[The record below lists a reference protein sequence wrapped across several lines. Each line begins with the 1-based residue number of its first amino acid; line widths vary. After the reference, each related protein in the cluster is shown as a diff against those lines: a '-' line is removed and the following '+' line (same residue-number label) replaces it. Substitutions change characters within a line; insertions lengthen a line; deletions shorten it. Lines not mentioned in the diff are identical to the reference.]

1 MLSSF
6 FKKILSIMLA
16 LSMFSMSALA
26 LELDTSVDEEIRK
39 HYNPS
44 QIEKDL
50 LPPLPK
56 TSPTV
61 NQTPKTAPARNMK
74 TVETTTPPPKTLPT
88 VDTSKKAPR
97 RIQTLPN
104 QQPTNSQKS
113 KIARE
118 GIAAIKIKKGTKFKV
133 KSLTAIS
140 DYTPVSANM
149 SFKTTESVTQR
160 YVTVPAGT
168 IFKAVIEDSHPPQ
181 MSGNGGLIVI
191 NINRMVFRGKT
202 RNIQAKVTKANG
214 KKIFVN
220 NIKGKRQY
228 WKGVANSTKPGAKF
242 YKKSMRGTV
251 KLAQNPWTLIL
262 TPFTAIAGVVVYGVN
277 IIGSPVFAIFSKGG
291 RISIPAGTEFEIKL
305 LEDVYL
311 D

>member
-1 MLSSF
+1 
-6 FKKILSIMLA
+6 MLA

-56 TSPTV
+56 TEVT
-61 NQTPKTAPARNMK
+61 TPKT
-74 TVETTTPPPKTLPT
+74 TSTPTSSQSSQTPLPPKNLPAIEQT
-88 VDTSKKAPR
+88 NKKAPR
-97 RIQTLPN
+97 RIENLPG
-104 QQPTNSQKS
+104 QEKS
-113 KIARE
+113 KFSRE
-118 GIAAIKIKKGTKFKV
+118 GITAIKIKKGTKFKV

-140 DYTPVSANM
+140 DSTPVNSTM
-149 SFKTTESVTQR
+149 SFKTQESITQR
-160 YVTVPAGT
+160 YVTIPAGT
-168 IFKAVIEDSHPPQ
+168 IFKATIEDSHPPQ
-181 MSGNGGLIVI
+181 MTGNGGLIVI
-191 NINRMVFRGKT
+191 NVDRLVFRGTT
-202 RNIQAKVTKANG
+202 RKVEAKITKANG

-220 NIKGKRQY
+220 NIKGKHQY

-262 TPFTAIAGVVVYGVN
+262 TPFTAVAGVLVYGVN
-277 IIGSPVFAIFSKGG
+277 IVGSPVFAIFAKGG
-291 RISIPAGTEFEIKL
+291 RISIPAGTDFEIKL

>member
-1 MLSSF
+1 MKSSL
-6 FKKILSIMLA
+6 FKKILSLMLA

-56 TSPTV
+56 TTETLPQVPKS
-61 NQTPKTAPARNMK
+61 TPAA
-74 TVETTTPPPKTLPT
+74 TPSQPSSLPPKTIPT
-88 VDTSKKAPR
+88 VTQSGKRTPK
-97 RIQTLPN
+97 RIQSLPG
-104 QQPTNSQKS
+104 QEKTNISRQ
-113 KIARE
+113 

-140 DYTPVSANM
+140 DYTPANSTM
-149 SFKTTESVTQR
+149 SFKTQESVTQR
-160 YVTVPAGT
+160 YVTIPAGT
-168 IFKAVIEDSHPPQ
+168 IFKATIEDSHPPQ
-181 MSGNGGLIVI
+181 FTGNGGLLVI
-191 NINRMVFRGKT
+191 NVDRLVFRGTT
-202 RNIQAKVTKANG
+202 RRVQAKITKANG

-242 YKKSMRGTV
+242 YRKSMRGTV

-262 TPFTAIAGVVVYGVN
+262 TPFTAVAGIVVYGVN
-277 IIGSPVFAIFSKGG
+277 IIGSPAFAIFSKGG
-291 RISIPAGTEFEIKL
+291 RISIPAGTDFEIKL

>member
-1 MLSSF
+1 
-6 FKKILSIMLA
+6 MLA
-16 LSMFSMSALA
+16 LSIFSMSALA

-56 TSPTV
+56 TDAVS
-61 NQTPKTAPARNMK
+61 TPAPQKSVTGAPA
-74 TVETTTPPPKTLPT
+74 TTSPAAPPPKTLPVVT
-88 VDTSKKAPR
+88 DSGNKTPR
-97 RIQTLPN
+97 RIQTLPG
-104 QQPTNSQKS
+104 QEKSQLS
-113 KIARE
+113 RE

-140 DYTPVSANM
+140 DYTPENAAM

-160 YVTVPAGT
+160 YVTIPAGT
-168 IFKAVIEDSHPPQ
+168 IFKATIEDSHPPQ
-181 MSGNGGLIVI
+181 FTGNGGLIVI
-191 NINRMVFRGKT
+191 NVDKMVFRGTT
-202 RNIQAKVTKANG
+202 RNISAKITKANG

-228 WKGVANSTKPGAKF
+228 WKGVANSTRPGAKF
-242 YKKSMRGTV
+242 YRKSMRATG

-262 TPFTAIAGVVVYGVN
+262 TPFTAVAGVVVYGVN
-277 IIGSPVFAIFSKGG
+277 IVGSPVFAIFSKGG
-291 RISIPAGTEFEIKL
+291 RISIPAGTNFEIKL

>member
-6 FKKILSIMLA
+6 FKKILSVMLA

-56 TSPTV
+56 TAPSQ
-61 NQTPKTAPARNMK
+61 NTPKTAPARNMK
-74 TVETTTPPPKTLPT
+74 TVETTTPPPKNLPAI
-88 VDTSKKAPR
+88 DTSKKTPR
-97 RIQTLPN
+97 RIQSLPGQTQAKN
-104 QQPTNSQKS
+104 KF
-113 KIARE
+113 ARD

-140 DYTPVSANM
+140 DYTPVSSNM
-149 SFKTTESVTQR
+149 SFKTTESVTQT
-160 YVTVPAGT
+160 YVTIPAGT

-181 MSGNGGLIVI
+181 LSGNGGLIVI
-191 NINRMVFRGKT
+191 NINRLVFRGKT
-202 RNIQAKVTKANG
+202 RSIQAKVTKANG

-242 YKKSMRGTV
+242 YKKAMRGTT

-262 TPFTAIAGVVVYGVN
+262 TPFTAVAGVVVYGVN

>member
-1 MLSSF
+1 MKSSL
-6 FKKILSIMLA
+6 FKKTLSLMLA

-56 TSPTV
+56 TEVT
-61 NQTPKTAPARNMK
+61 TPKTTSTPTSSQSSQTPLTPKNLPAIEQTN
-74 TVETTTPPPKTLPT
+74 
-88 VDTSKKAPR
+88 KKAPR
-97 RIQTLPN
+97 RIENLPG
-104 QQPTNSQKS
+104 QEKS
-113 KIARE
+113 KFSRE
-118 GIAAIKIKKGTKFKV
+118 GITAIKIKKGTKFKV

-140 DYTPVSANM
+140 DSTPVNSTM
-149 SFKTTESVTQR
+149 SFKTQESITQR
-160 YVTVPAGT
+160 YVTIPAGT
-168 IFKAVIEDSHPPQ
+168 IFKATIEDSHPPQ
-181 MSGNGGLIVI
+181 MTGNGGLIVI
-191 NINRMVFRGKT
+191 NVDRLVFRGTT
-202 RNIQAKVTKANG
+202 RKVEAKITKANG

-220 NIKGKRQY
+220 NIKGKHQY

-262 TPFTAIAGVVVYGVN
+262 TPFTAVAGVLVYGVN
-277 IIGSPVFAIFSKGG
+277 IVGSPVFAIFAKGG
-291 RISIPAGTEFEIKL
+291 RISIPAGTDFEIKL

>member
-1 MLSSF
+1 MKSSL
-6 FKKILSIMLA
+6 FKKTLSLMLA

-56 TSPTV
+56 TEVT
-61 NQTPKTAPARNMK
+61 TPKT
-74 TVETTTPPPKTLPT
+74 TSTPTSSQNSQTPLPPKNLPAIEQT
-88 VDTSKKAPR
+88 NKKAPR
-97 RIQTLPN
+97 RIENLPG
-104 QQPTNSQKS
+104 QEKS
-113 KIARE
+113 KFSRE
-118 GIAAIKIKKGTKFKV
+118 GITAIKIKKGTKFKV

-140 DYTPVSANM
+140 DSTPVNSTM
-149 SFKTTESVTQR
+149 SFKTQESITQR
-160 YVTVPAGT
+160 YVTIPAGT
-168 IFKAVIEDSHPPQ
+168 IFKATIEDSHPPQ
-181 MSGNGGLIVI
+181 MTGNGGLIVI
-191 NINRMVFRGKT
+191 NVDRLVFRGTT
-202 RNIQAKVTKANG
+202 RKVEAKITKANG

-220 NIKGKRQY
+220 NIKGKHQY

-262 TPFTAIAGVVVYGVN
+262 TPFTAVAGVLVYGVN
-277 IIGSPVFAIFSKGG
+277 IVGSPVFAIFAKGG
-291 RISIPAGTEFEIKL
+291 RISIPAGTDFEIKL

>member
-1 MLSSF
+1 MKSSL
-6 FKKILSIMLA
+6 FKKILSMMLA
-16 LSMFSMSALA
+16 LSIFSMSALA

-56 TSPTV
+56 TE
-61 NQTPKTAPARNMK
+61 
-74 TVETTTPPPKTLPT
+74 VETSSVPKLPATGSDQTVPSTPPPKTLPT
-88 VDTSKKAPR
+88 ITDTDKKAPK
-97 RIQTLPN
+97 RIQNLPGQEN
-104 QQPTNSQKS
+104 NKNYS
-113 KIARE
+113 RE

-140 DYTPVSANM
+140 DYTAENATM
-149 SFKTTESVTQR
+149 SFKTTESVTKR
-160 YVTVPAGT
+160 YVTIPAGT
-168 IFKAVIEDSHPPQ
+168 IFKATIEETHPPQ
-181 MSGNGGLIVI
+181 FTGNGGLIVI
-191 NINRMVFRGKT
+191 NVDRMIFRGVTRKVLAKITKT
-202 RNIQAKVTKANG
+202 NG

-228 WKGVANSTKPGAKF
+228 WKSVANSTKPGAKF
-242 YKKSMRGTV
+242 YRKSMRATV

-262 TPFTAIAGVVVYGVN
+262 TPFTAVAGVVVYGVN
-277 IIGSPVFAIFSKGG
+277 IVGSPVFAIFAKGG